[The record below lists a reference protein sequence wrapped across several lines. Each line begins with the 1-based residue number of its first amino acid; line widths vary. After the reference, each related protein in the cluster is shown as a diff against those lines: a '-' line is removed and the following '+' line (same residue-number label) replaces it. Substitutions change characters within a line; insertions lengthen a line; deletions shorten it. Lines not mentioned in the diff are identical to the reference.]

1 MSLFPFHPFL
11 LYNPAFQTYN
21 MRTSLYH
28 QIEEFCRGLSG
39 LKAFS
44 LFLLVTVSAYIYT
57 LYCGYI
63 WDDERHVLMDSS
75 LWGLGGL
82 WKIWFSREMQ
92 QYYPL
97 IYSSFWIEANLW
109 GLSPAMSHIINVA
122 VHALNAFLLYSVLKH
137 LNIRGALFAGL
148 IFALHPVHVESVAWI
163 SERKNVLSGLF
174 YLLSLYAF
182 LKSEDRPGKGL
193 YMLSLALFVL
203 ALLCKTVAC
212 TLPAALLIIR
222 WMRGRSI
229 GAGYIAGLIPFFALG
244 LAFGLLTVWWEANIV
259 GASGHMWE
267 MGYIE
272 RVLLAGRIFWFY
284 IYKLILPFELIFIY
298 PRWQVDLSAAWQ
310 WLFPAGAVL
319 AAALL
324 FALSRRIGR
333 GPVAALAFFLVTLFP
348 ALGFID
354 VYPFQFSFVAD
365 HFQYMAS
372 VGPISL
378 FAGTV
383 ARAARKGVSSKKA
396 LSAAALLLAA
406 LWGLS
411 FSQTFAYKDSD
422 TIWKDT
428 IAKNPAAWIAHTNLA
443 VPHIN
448 DDHALAIEHLEK
460 AYGLNPSNETI
471 SHALGLALFKKSR
484 ELAAKGMEV
493 EAMEHNGRAIML
505 YEEALALEPRYVE
518 AHINL
523 GVSLAQADDYDAAIE
538 HFQKALLLN
547 PSKTFVRKN
556 IERMLELKAM
566 THPIEWKMR

>member
-1 MSLFPFHPFL
+1 M
-11 LYNPAFQTYN
+11 
-21 MRTSLYH
+21 
-28 QIEEFCRGLSG
+28 
-39 LKAFS
+39 
-44 LFLLVTVSAYIYT
+44 
-57 LYCGYI
+57 
-63 WDDERHVLMDSS
+63 
-75 LWGLGGL
+75 
-82 WKIWFSREMQ
+82 
-92 QYYPL
+92 
-97 IYSSFWIEANLW
+97 
-109 GLSPAMSHIINVA
+109 
-122 VHALNAFLLYSVLKH
+122 NAFLLYSVLKH
-137 LNIRGALFAGL
+137 LNVRGALLAGL

-174 YLLSLYAF
+174 YLLSMYAF
-182 LKSEDRPGKGL
+182 LKCEDRPGKGL
-193 YMLSLALFVL
+193 YFFSLALFIL

-212 TLPAALLIIR
+212 TLPAGLLIIR
-222 WMRGRSI
+222 WMRGRNI
-229 GAGYIAGLIPFFALG
+229 GAAYIASLVPFFALG

-298 PRWQVDLSAAWQ
+298 PRWQVDLSAFWQ

-324 FALSRRIGR
+324 FAFSRRIGR

-378 FAGTV
+378 FAGT
-383 ARAARKGVSSKKA
+383 AAWAAGRGAPSEKT
-396 LSAAALLLAA
+396 LSAAGVLLAALLLAA
-406 LWGLS
+406 LWAMS
-411 FSQTFAYKDSD
+411 FSQTLAYKDSD

-428 IAKNPAAWIAHTNLA
+428 LDKNPKAWIAHTNLA
-443 VPHIN
+443 VAHIN
-448 DDHALAIEHLEK
+448 DDHDFAIAHLEK
-460 AYGLNPSNETI
+460 AYGLNPRNETI

-484 ELAAKGMEV
+484 ELSAKDMEV
-493 EAMEHNGRAIML
+493 ESMEYNRRSIAL

-523 GVSLAQADDYDAAIE
+523 GVSLAQADDYEGATE
-538 HFQKALLLN
+538 HFQKALQLN
-547 PSKTFVRKN
+547 PSKAFVRKN
-556 IERMLELKAM
+556 IERTMEVNAM
-566 THPIEWKMR
+566 SHPIEWKMREGR

>member
-1 MSLFPFHPFL
+1 MRRSNLFIKI
-11 LYNPAFQTYN
+11 A
-21 MRTSLYH
+21 
-28 QIEEFCRGLSG
+28 EFCHGLSG
-39 LKAFS
+39 LKAIS
-44 LFLLVTVSAYIYT
+44 LFLLVTLSAYIYT

-109 GLSPAMSHIINVA
+109 GLSPAMSHIINA
-122 VHALNAFLLYSVLKH
+122 FIHALNAFLLYAVLKH
-137 LNIRGALFAGL
+137 LNVRGALFAGL

-174 YLLSLYAF
+174 YLLSLYTF
-182 LKSEDRPGKGL
+182 LKGEDRPGKGL
-193 YMLSLALFVL
+193 YFLSLVLFIL

-222 WMRGRSI
+222 WMRGRNI

-259 GASGHMWE
+259 GASGHMWG

-284 IYKLILPFELIFIY
+284 IYKLILPFDLIFIY
-298 PRWQVDLSAAWQ
+298 PRWQVDLSAVWQ

-319 AAALL
+319 AASLL
-324 FALSRRIGR
+324 FVLSRRIGK

-372 VGPISL
+372 AGPISL
-378 FAGTV
+378 FAGT
-383 ARAARKGVSSKKA
+383 AAWAARKCASSEKA
-396 LSAAALLLAA
+396 LSAAGVMLAALLLAA
-406 LWGLS
+406 LWALS

-422 TIWKDT
+422 TVWKDT
-428 IAKNPAAWIAHTNLA
+428 IAKNPQAWIAHTNLA

-448 DDHALAIEHLEK
+448 DDHDFAIAHLEK

-484 ELAAKGMEV
+484 ELSAKGMEA
-493 EAMEHNGRAIML
+493 EALEYNATAIAH
-505 YEEALALEPRYVE
+505 YRQALALEPRYVE

-523 GVSLAQADDYDAAIE
+523 GVSLAQTDDYDAAIK
-538 HFQKALLLN
+538 HFQEALRLK
-547 PSKTFVRKN
+547 PSKTFVRSN

-566 THPIEWKMR
+566 THPIEWKMREGR